1 MKKNI
6 APPKSSGPTTKRSEH
21 LNVAEAQEYHFKNN
35 FKEMIETLEEEMKNA
50 LKKLRNK
57 PK

>member
-6 APPKSSGPTTKRSEH
+6 APPKSSGPTTKRPEH
-21 LNVAEAQEYHFKNN
+21 LNVAEAQEYHFKDN
-35 FKEMIETLEEEMKNA
+35 FKEIIETLEEEMKNV